1 MAKARKTNAT
11 TVCDKCGAAMVIV
24 RVEPSPDEANVELH
38 LFRCEICGESA
49 SFKFESMPR
58 KER

>member
-24 RVEPSPDEANVELH
+24 RIEPSPDEAGVERH
-38 LFRCEICGESA
+38 LFRCEICGETA
-49 SFKFESMPR
+49 SFKFETTPQ

>member
-24 RVEPSPDEANVELH
+24 KIEPSPDEAGVERH
-38 LFRCEICGESA
+38 RFRCEICGETA
-49 SFKFESMPR
+49 SFKFETPPH